1 MEGEQIWME
10 TENGSAG
17 MTEGM
22 AKSKEDRRMAVVE
35 LSTIYMRIKPDY
47 ESALETQEL
56 MGTVVEIVG
65 EDVHQ
70 RGFARAVGTKQGV
83 DACIEGGGEAI

>member
-1 MEGEQIWME
+1 MEGIRAEGARVEGEQIWME

-22 AKSKEDRRMAVVE
+22 AKSKDDRRMAVVE

-47 ESALETQEL
+47 ES
-56 MGTVVEIVG
+56 GNG
-65 EDVHQ
+65 K
-70 RGFARAVGTKQGV
+70 RAGGDEQGG
-83 DACIEGGGEAI
+83 IGGI